1 MSNIINNNSFVINYS
16 NVLDN
21 ISSISIEV
29 YDSNLKLLTVTN
41 NFSFTLNIHEVK
53 DILKETLIDTKT
65 NNVVTTGHFI

>member
-1 MSNIINNNSFVINYS
+1 MLLTVG
-16 NVLDN
+16 VP
-21 ISSISIEV
+21 